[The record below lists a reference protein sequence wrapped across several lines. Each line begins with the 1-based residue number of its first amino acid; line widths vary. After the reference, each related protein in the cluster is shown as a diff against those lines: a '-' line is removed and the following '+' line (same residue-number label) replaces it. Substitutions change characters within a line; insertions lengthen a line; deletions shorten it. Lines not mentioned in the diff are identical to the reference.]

1 MYTGT
6 LISNSAFHG
15 AAMDK
20 AHIASEMER
29 FVSSIEK
36 EQGIPRK
43 ELALNGVY
51 FSHETST
58 HATPTSSCAY
68 NEVCWCIC
76 ICYITYNYS
85 YRIQFAIYHE
95 HVYITY
101 ICYNY
106 TKLNCTILI
115 HTSIYT
121 HIQIFGLRKVFG
133 EDFRHLLILNTKGF
147 TGHPMGV
154 SFEDVG

>member
-1 MYTGT
+1 MYVGT

-20 AHIASEMER
+20 THIASEMER

-68 NEVCWCIC
+68 NEVRPYVYVI
-76 ICYITYNYS
+76 YS
-85 YRIQFAIYHE
+85 
-95 HVYITY
+95 
-101 ICYNY
+101 
-106 TKLNCTILI
+106 L
-115 HTSIYT
+115 
-121 HIQIFGLRKVFG
+121 
-133 EDFRHLLILNTKGF
+133 
-147 TGHPMGV
+147 
-154 SFEDVG
+154 